1 VNFQV
6 GINGTT
12 SDQISVSFGGADVS
26 GLGLTGAT
34 VTSAGILATIDAATQ
49 SLSAIRAG
57 FGSAINR
64 LNGAAT
70 NISST
75 QTNLSAALANVQDT
89 DIAAT
94 TADLAREQVLAQAG
108 ASVLSQANQ
117 APQLALKL
125 LQ

>member
-1 VNFQV
+1 M
-6 GINGTT
+6 
-12 SDQISVSFGGADVS
+12 VSFGGADVS